1 MFVSLL
7 AQLERAIPDL
17 LMTYVY
23 EKLEQSLERD
33 VDRLWNELVTGTGL
47 PQKGE
52 RIMTSLHF

>member
-1 MFVSLL
+1 MFI
-7 AQLERAIPDL
+7 AQLERAIPEL